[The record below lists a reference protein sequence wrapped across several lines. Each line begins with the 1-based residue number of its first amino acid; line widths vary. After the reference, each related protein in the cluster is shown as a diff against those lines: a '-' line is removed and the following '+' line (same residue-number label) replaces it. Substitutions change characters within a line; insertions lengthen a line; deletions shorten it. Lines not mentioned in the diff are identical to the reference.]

1 MLTRTCVRG
10 SGDTYNSNQTEIY
23 FGIYMEKLLSLVA
36 LSCACL
42 KTQIPIFL
50 WSSSVTC
57 ITHRLKLLLGCL
69 GQFREVQATQWQR
82 HRHKNKRMLAACG
95 QRKMRR
101 EEKRE
106 VDEWMDAWMKCGV
119 RNGTARKDE
128 EEQECFL
135 LNLIVIHTRIVWP
148 KYELTNFFPFAW
160 PRWHLKGNLFLRWN
174 NE

>member
-42 KTQIPIFL
+42 KTQILIFL

-69 GQFREVQATQWQR
+69 GQFREVQATQR
-82 HRHKNKRMLAACG
+82 HRHKNKRMLAACR

-106 VDEWMDAWMKCGV
+106 VDEWMDGWMKCGV

-148 KYELTNFFPFAW
+148 KY
-160 PRWHLKGNLFLRWN
+160 
-174 NE
+174 